1 MEDRGFFILLEYHF
15 FSLDGQIAKFT
26 QSFTEVAERVVGLL
40 AFMGRGRK
48 VVLKKG

>member
-1 MEDRGFFILLEYHF
+1 MLLEYHF
-15 FSLDGQIAKFT
+15 FLLTVGQIAQFT